1 MARTTERPFLPDLL
15 PRAWDFVIAGR
26 PLLALTTVWLTTAG
40 HTMNF
45 RELGIAQGWVTA
57 ELFSLQTCLLFS
69 IALTLLACPAWG
81 QRFPCRGLTQV
92 GLALLAIGSLLN
104 GTYLHAPLSVFLAG
118 RAIAGVG
125 SGLVIYFAPRLLD
138 PRWGTATAWAAIIL
152 PTAGPGVISAASM
165 FQGVSDWEW
174 GFLFEGAFAL
184 FCLVLLLFQADRRES
199 PPPAPQGS
207 LAYLPCLVLG
217 SAALLYCLHWGQ
229 LHGWLESFDIV
240 IAAALGTFALTL
252 ALVLGWPR
260 LDLVALKENWIRL
273 LLFFY
278 GGLCQFF
285 HGYTMNVYGG
295 LLINFSTW
303 QRSLLI
309 WWLPLGIAT
318 GLSLAQLVRRRW
330 NLTLD
335 LPGTIAGLLILAF
348 GLYLSH
354 QRTID
359 WPFWQTL
366 NQVDLNWFQA
376 PQQWELAP
384 SRFLM
389 GMGIGL
395 LMIAMD
401 NMVSPDPERE
411 EKIRPFLVVAQ
422 FFGGGIAAG
431 LFVNWLMIG
440 HQIQYSYSADRDYIQ
455 AEEMADRRTLLRNE
469 LAQAGSPAPDY
480 AAEVLQYRAV
490 NYEADNQV
498 FADIYGKFIVAS
510 VSLAGL
516 CLGLLAWK
524 RLRSPPEPGAS

>member
-1 MARTTERPFLPDLL
+1 MARTTESPSLPGLL
-15 PRAWDFVIAGR
+15 PRARDFVLAGR
-26 PLLALTTVWLTTAG
+26 PLLALAMVWLTTAG

-45 RELGIAQGWVTA
+45 RELGVAQGWVVA

-69 IALTLLACPAWG
+69 IALTLLACPALG
-81 QRFPCRGLTQV
+81 QRFSCRGLVQA
-92 GLALLAIGSLLN
+92 GLALLAAGSLLN
-104 GTYLHAPLSVFLAG
+104 GLYLHAPLSVFLAG
-118 RAIAGVG
+118 RAIVGFG

-138 PRWGTATAWAAIIL
+138 PRWEIPTAWAAIIL
-152 PTAGPGVISAASM
+152 PAAGPGVISAASM
-165 FQGVSDWEW
+165 LQGVSDWEW

-184 FCLVLLLFQADRRES
+184 FSLVLLLSRAETRES

-207 LAYLPCLVLG
+207 LAFLPFLVLG

-240 IAAALGTFALTL
+240 IAVALGIIALIL
-252 ALVLGWPR
+252 ALVLVWSRIGF
-260 LDLVALKENWIRL
+260 DALKENWMRL

-318 GLSLAQLVRRRW
+318 GLGLAQLVRRRW
-330 NLTLD
+330 DLSLG
-335 LPGTIAGLLILAF
+335 LPGAIAGLLILAG

-359 WPFWQTL
+359 WPYWQSL
-366 NQVDLNWFQA
+366 NQVELNWFQA
-376 PQQWELAP
+376 PQQWEFAP

-389 GMGIGL
+389 GLGIGL
-395 LMIAMD
+395 FMIAVD
-401 NMVSPDPERE
+401 TMVSPDPERE
-411 EKIRPFLVVAQ
+411 EKVRPFLLVTQ
-422 FFGGGIAAG
+422 LLGGGIAAG
-431 LFVNWLMIG
+431 LLVNWLMIG

-455 AEEMADRRTLLRNE
+455 AEEMDERAARLRDE
-469 LAQAGSPAPDY
+469 LAHAGEPSPDY
-480 AAEVLQYRAV
+480 RVEVLQYRAV
-490 NYEADNQV
+490 NYEADNLV

-510 VSLAGL
+510 LSLAGL
-516 CLGLLAWK
+516 SLGLLAWK
-524 RLRSPPEPGAS
+524 RLRRLAGTEAP